1 MEWAILAVVLMEV
14 LMVVYTV
21 PVQAKEKFPELDPAS
36 NDSGISSCEKD
47 EDCDEDNFE
56 MCCFDLS
63 SPSSWTNDPN
73 PWRKKCCNNPSGSP
87 IIEPPANLT
96 EPQMEKLDK
105 GISYLAPYMLDF
117 VVCEGIPYSTML
129 QVPSCESYITT
140 TEMASK
146 LHQTAGATTE
156 RVAMVLNMVITM
168 KIIAFLK

>member
-1 MEWAILAVVLMEV
+1 MEWAILAVVLMAV

-21 PVQAKEKFPELDPAS
+21 PVQANKNMPEPNSANNEPVS
-36 NDSGISSCEKD
+36 NLCEKD

-63 SPSSWTNDPN
+63 SPSNWTNDPN

-146 LHQTAGATTE
+146 LHQTAGATMDS
-156 RVAMVLNMVITM
+156 VAMVLNMVISLEIM
-168 KIIAFLK
+168 VFLK